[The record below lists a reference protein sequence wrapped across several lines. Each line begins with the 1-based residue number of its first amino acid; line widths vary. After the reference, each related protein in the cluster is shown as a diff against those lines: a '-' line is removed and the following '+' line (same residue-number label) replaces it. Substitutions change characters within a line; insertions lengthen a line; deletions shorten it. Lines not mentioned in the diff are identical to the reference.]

1 MKTVLVMAGGTGGH
15 IFPGIAIAE
24 CLRGRGWDVV
34 WLGNPDGMEARL
46 VPPHGYRMEW
56 LRFGAL
62 RGKGLLRK
70 LMLPFNLLRGCWRAW
85 QVLSRVRPDAVVGL
99 GGYITFPAGLM
110 AALRGF
116 PLVLHEQNS
125 VAGLANKVLARF
137 ASRVLSGFP
146 DALRGA
152 RWVGNP
158 VRDEIVAVAPP
169 AMRFEGRDGLLRLLV
184 VGGSL
189 GAAALN
195 DVVPRALAIIPAER
209 RPAVTHQ
216 AGEKQIDALRAAY
229 AAAGVEGDL
238 RPFIAD
244 MATAYAG
251 ADIVLCRAGALTIA
265 ELTAVG
271 VASILVPFPYAVDDH
286 QTVNA
291 NFLFSREAAWF
302 IPQSALTP
310 ESLVEL
316 LSNVGRHQLLSM
328 AENAR
333 ALARPLAAMDVADV
347 CEELTGQT
355 KNET

>member
-24 CLRGRGWDVV
+24 CLRVRGWNVA

-56 LRFGAL
+56 LSFGAL

-70 LMLPFNLLRGCWRAW
+70 LMLPFNLLRGCWQAW
-85 QVLSRVRPDAVVGL
+85 RILSRVRPDVVVGL
-99 GGYITFPAGLM
+99 GGYITFPAGFVTMLT
-110 AALRGF
+110 RR

-125 VAGLANKVLARF
+125 IAGLANKVLGRF
-137 ASRVLSGFP
+137 AASVLSGFP
-146 DALRGA
+146 GALPEA

-158 VRDEIVAVAPP
+158 VREEIVAVAPP
-169 AMRFEGRDGLLRLLV
+169 AMRFEGRDGPLRLLV

-195 DVVPRALAIIPAER
+195 DVVPRALAMIPAER
-209 RPAVTHQ
+209 RPVVVHQ

-238 RPFIAD
+238 RPFIDD
-244 MATAYAG
+244 MAAAYAQ
-251 ADIVLCRAGALTIA
+251 ADLVLCRAGALTIA
-265 ELTAVG
+265 ELTAAG
-271 VASILVPFPYAVDDH
+271 AASLLVPFPYAVDDH
-286 QTVNA
+286 QTTNA
-291 NFLFSREAAWF
+291 LFLSSREAAWLM
-302 IPQSALTP
+302 PQATL
-310 ESLVEL
+310 EAGKLAEM
-316 LSNVGRHQLLSM
+316 LSEAKRCQLLRM

-333 ALARPLAAMDVADV
+333 AQARPLAAVDVADV
-347 CEELTGQT
+347 CEELSAED
-355 KNET
+355 KA

>member
-24 CLRGRGWDVV
+24 CLRARGWDVV

-70 LMLPFNLLRGCWRAW
+70 LMLPFNLLRGCWQAW
-85 QVLSRVRPDAVVGL
+85 RILSRVRPDVVVGL
-99 GGYITFPAGLM
+99 GGYITFPAGFVTVLTG
-110 AALRGF
+110 R

-125 VAGLANKVLARF
+125 IAGLANKVLGRF
-137 ASRVLSGFP
+137 AARVLSGFP
-146 DALRGA
+146 GALPGA

-158 VRDEIVAVAPP
+158 VREEIVAVAPP
-169 AMRFEGRDGLLRLLV
+169 AMRFEGRDGPLRLLV

-195 DVVPRALAIIPAER
+195 DVVPRALAMIPVER
-209 RPAVTHQ
+209 RPTVTHQ

-238 RPFIAD
+238 RPFIND
-244 MATAYAG
+244 MAAAYAE
-251 ADIVLCRAGALTIA
+251 ADLVLCRAGALTIA
-265 ELTAVG
+265 ELTAAG
-271 VASILVPFPYAVDDH
+271 AASLLVPFPYAVDDH
-286 QTVNA
+286 QTTNA
-291 NFLFSREAAWF
+291 LFLSSREAAWLM
-302 IPQSALTP
+302 PQSAL
-310 ESLVEL
+310 EAGKLAEL
-316 LSNVGRHQLLSM
+316 LSDVGRWQLLRM

-333 ALARPLAAMDVADV
+333 ALARPLAAVDVADV
-347 CEELTGQT
+347 CEELTAQV
-355 KNET
+355 KA